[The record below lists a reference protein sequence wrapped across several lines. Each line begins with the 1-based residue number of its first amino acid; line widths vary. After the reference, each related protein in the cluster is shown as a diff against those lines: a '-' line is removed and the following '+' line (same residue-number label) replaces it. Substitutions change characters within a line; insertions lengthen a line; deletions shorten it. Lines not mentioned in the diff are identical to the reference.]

1 MGILKIFTFNIRV
14 AVDKGA
20 NDFSL
25 RKQRIAEIINNEKP
39 DIVGFQEAT
48 GSMRSELAPLIND
61 YCIVGCG
68 RENNY
73 RGEAAA
79 VAFRKD
85 KFELIKLDNFW
96 LSATPQ
102 IAGSRYGEDQSS
114 CPRITTALFLIEK
127 NDGKPFWF
135 INTHLDHVGSTA
147 RLLGAVQLMQYISEK
162 NEPCILTGDF
172 NAGPASKE
180 IRYITD
186 NEKLGL
192 IDCTAN
198 IKGTFHDYGKME
210 KYAKIDYIFTN
221 LPCDINSS
229 FAYSDE
235 APNGTYYSDHLPVCA
250 FIDAT

>member
-1 MGILKIFTFNIRV
+1 MGILKIFTFNVRV

-25 RKQRIAEIINNEKP
+25 RKHRIAEIINTEKP
-39 DIVGFQEAT
+39 DVVGFQEAT
-48 GSMRSELAPLIND
+48 GTMREALSEMLD
-61 YCIVGCG
+61 GYYIVGCG

-73 RGEAAA
+73 RGESAA
-79 VAFRKD
+79 VAFRRD
-85 KFELIKLDNFW
+85 KFELIKLENFW

-114 CPRITTALFLIEK
+114 CPRVTTALFLVEK
-127 NDGKPFWF
+127 NGGRPFWF

-147 RLLGAVQLMQYISEK
+147 RLLSSVQLMQFISER
-162 NEPCILTGDF
+162 NAPCILTGDF
-172 NAGPASKE
+172 NAGPSSKE
-180 IRYITD
+180 IRYITS

-192 IDCTAN
+192 IDCTADVG
-198 IKGTFHDYGKME
+198 GTFHDYGKMD

-221 LPCDINSS
+221 LPCDVSKSI
-229 FAYSDE
+229 AYPDK

>member
-1 MGILKIFTFNIRV
+1 MGILKIFSFNIRV

-25 RKQRIAEIINNEKP
+25 RKHRIAEIINNEKP
-39 DIVGFQEAT
+39 DLVGFQEAT
-48 GSMRSELAPLIND
+48 GSMKNELSELLNG
-61 YCIVGCG
+61 YYIVGCG

-73 RGEAAA
+73 RGESAA
-79 VAFRKD
+79 VAFRRD

-114 CPRITTALFLIEK
+114 CPRITTALLLVEK
-127 NDGKPFWF
+127 NDGRPFWF

-172 NAGPASKE
+172 NATPNAKE
-180 IRYITD
+180 IRYFTD

-192 IDCTAN
+192 TDCTAN
-198 IKGTFHDYGKME
+198 IEGTFHNYGKME
-210 KYAKIDYIFTN
+210 KPSKIDYIFTN
-221 LPCDINSS
+221 LPCDVTKS
-229 FAYSDE
+229 FAYPDK

>member
-1 MGILKIFTFNIRV
+1 MGILKIFSFNIRV

-25 RKQRIAEIINNEKP
+25 RKHRIAEIINNEKP
-39 DIVGFQEAT
+39 DLVGFQEAT
-48 GSMRSELAPLIND
+48 GSMRIELSELLD
-61 YCIVGCG
+61 GYYIVGCG

-73 RGEAAA
+73 RGESVA
-79 VAFRKD
+79 VAFRRD

-114 CPRITTALFLIEK
+114 CPRITTALLLVEK
-127 NDGKPFWF
+127 NDGRPFWF

-172 NAGPASKE
+172 NATPNAKE
-180 IRYITD
+180 IRYFTD

-198 IKGTFHDYGKME
+198 IEGTFHNYVKME
-210 KYAKIDYIFTN
+210 KPSKIDYIFTN
-221 LPCDINSS
+221 LPCDVTKS
-229 FAYSDE
+229 FAYPDK
-235 APNGTYYSDHLPVCA
+235 APNGTYYSDHLTVCA